1 MMEESRFLQL
11 ADQTFKRVMSAFDAI
26 DPDVAEAFMASDV
39 LTIAFANGVRC
50 VLNTQRPVRQLW
62 CAARASAWHFDY
74 DEATGRWL
82 SDKNRD
88 DELFSVLSAVAQ
100 REAGITVD
108 FR

>member
-1 MMEESRFLQL
+1 MEESKFLQL
-11 ADQTFKRVMSAFDAI
+11 AEQAFKRVMDAFDAI

-74 DEATGRWL
+74 DPATGQWR

-88 DELFSVLSAVAQ
+88 DELFAVLRGVAE
-100 REAGITVD
+100 REAGIQVAL
-108 FR
+108 R

>member
-1 MMEESRFLQL
+1 MEEARYLKL
-11 ADQTFKRVMSAFDAI
+11 ADKTFKRVMDAFDAV
-26 DPDVAEAFMASDV
+26 DPDVAEAFMAADV

-74 DEATGRWL
+74 DEASDTWV
-82 SDKNRD
+82 SDKNKAED
-88 DELFSVLSAVAQ
+88 LFAVLARVTKQEASIDVA
-100 REAGITVD
+100 